1 MPSLKV
7 SQTDVLKQANDGVIL
22 GAHEASTDFF
32 LIFFIFLREFFFIFF
47 RDNSFLSKGTTFW
60 REKNRE
66 ALRQSEPHPNLAH
79 AGGQPMYS

>member
-32 LIFFIFLREFFFIFF
+32 L
-47 RDNSFLSKGTTFW
+47 NSFLFFEGILFY
-60 REKNRE
+60 
-66 ALRQSEPHPNLAH
+66 LF
-79 AGGQPMYS
+79 